1 MDNYFTTIALLG
13 LRDQNLPVF
22 KDARLKRYKSIKK
35 MVDLIQT
42 ASKLAPQIPIEAFQL
57 NPLDPEW
64 DDEMTYPSVQHG
76 KFVWQAGAFGFNLFL
91 YAYNYNTISANIRLR
106 TLRYLF
112 PVISLGIFANVYW
125 DYKTQLLKVNLF
137 DEYIQLRTKELVEQN
152 EYLFE
157 HEDFKRFIWWFEDF
171 KETLTRVHREA
182 NNHDS
187 ADFKD
192 SELILQDFIRRY
204 TNPLAQVPL
213 DIRERA
219 AFL

>member
-1 MDNYFTTIALLG
+1 M
-13 LRDQNLPVF
+13 
-22 KDARLKRYKSIKK
+22 
-35 MVDLIQT
+35 
-42 ASKLAPQIPIEAFQL
+42 
-57 NPLDPEW
+57 
-64 DDEMTYPSVQHG
+64 
-76 KFVWQAGAFGFNLFL
+76 
-91 YAYNYNTISANIRLR
+91 
-106 TLRYLF
+106 
-112 PVISLGIFANVYW
+112 GIFANVYW
-125 DYKTQLLKVNLF
+125 YIFYIILNVKKNINPIILIFIRDYKTQLLKVNLF

-157 HEDFKRFIWWFEDF
+157 HEGKINFQKLNENKLIKKMKYLNNLNKFIIDFKRFIWWFEDF